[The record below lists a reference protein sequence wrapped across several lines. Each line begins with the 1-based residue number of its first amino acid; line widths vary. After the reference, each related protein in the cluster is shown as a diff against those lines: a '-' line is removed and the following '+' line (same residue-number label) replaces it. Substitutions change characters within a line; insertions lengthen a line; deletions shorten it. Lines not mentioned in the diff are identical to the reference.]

1 MLDTGE
7 TALDLL
13 GGGPGDEVLFTLG
26 DGRVLVGGILPADLR
41 GEGLQRVESRHSV
54 GLSTWNYLRARQ
66 RDRRRA
72 RALAVETEKSETKRW
87 GS

>member
-1 MLDTGE
+1 MRGAYLQALPCGSLERLAGVLDTGE

-26 DGRVLVGGILPADLR
+26 DGRVGGIVPADVL
-41 GEGLQRVESRHSV
+41 GEGLQRVESRHAV

-66 RDRRRA
+66 RDR
-72 RALAVETEKSETKRW
+72 
-87 GS
+87 